1 MVLEVLRVGVFQ
13 HRVQVVLVLGLEGD
27 LNDGET
33 VSISSC
39 LDSSLRVLALESLD
53 VLVKANA
60 DTLIEMVFFLLEHVG
75 LP

>member
-1 MVLEVLRVGVFQ
+1 MVLEVLRVVVFQ

-27 LNDGET
+27 LDNGET